1 MTHLKTF
8 LQYVQNRTPLTG
20 FFLGQTIEFDVP
32 PRAQRGRGGAR
43 LGCLGG
49 LGKTL
54 SYRWLF
60 KALAL

>member
-20 FFLGQTIEFDVP
+20 IFLGQTIEFDVP
-32 PRAQRGRGGAR
+32 PRAQGEGGG